1 MASRAAEN
9 DLTLFDH
16 DLNDT
21 VEYEDLSMETSN
33 SANKR
38 MSFSTATI
46 EYSSLSVCVCVSV
59 CLSFCVHNT
68 LKK

>member
-21 VEYEDLSMETSN
+21 VEYEDLSMKTSN
-33 SANKR
+33 SGNIICPNKR
-38 MSFSTATI
+38 TRLDSEDSG
-46 EYSSLSVCVCVSV
+46 LSR
-59 CLSFCVHNT
+59 
-68 LKK
+68 K